1 MIWKDDANTSYR
13 KGEKIRIDLYA
24 KSTDGGAD
32 RLVKSQEVTPTEN
45 ESFQNFTFDNLQ
57 IAENGV
63 YIEYYAKEI
72 FEDVDLI
79 LRVKITEPWTAAS
92 FGTAVKHS
100 PIF

>member
-1 MIWKDDANTSYR
+1 MIWEDDANTSYR

-32 RLVKSQEVTPTEN
+32 RLVKSQEVTPIEKT
-45 ESFQNFTFDNLQ
+45 
-57 IAENGV
+57 V
-63 YIEYYAKEI
+63 YILSIMLRKFSKMLMVAI
-72 FEDVDLI
+72 LI

-92 FGTAVKHS
+92 FETAVKHS